1 MRKFLFNGAMIGVVA
16 GGWNILQ
23 ATRHGPRDWRLVL
36 TWIGWGLSVAVA
48 VGNVV
53 KDADEKSLTS
63 ATSRGDAKAKK
74 K

>member
-53 KDADEKSLTS
+53 KDADEKSLTAS
-63 ATSRGDAKAKK
+63 DDKKNKK

>member
-36 TWIGWGLSVAVA
+36 TWIGWALSVAVA
-48 VGNVV
+48 VGNVT
-53 KDADEKSLTS
+53 KDADEKKLTS
-63 ATSRGDAKAKK
+63 GEGKRGKK
-74 K
+74 

>member
-23 ATRHGPRDWRLVL
+23 ATRHGPRDWRLAL

-63 ATSRGDAKAKK
+63 RSSKDEKKSAKN
-74 K
+74 

>member
-23 ATRHGPRDWRLVL
+23 ATRHGPRDWRLLL

-53 KDADEKSLTS
+53 KDADEKSVTRGS
-63 ATSRGDAKAKK
+63 ARGDAKNAKK
-74 K
+74 

>member
-63 ATSRGDAKAKK
+63 RTAADEKKARKK
-74 K
+74 

>member
-1 MRKFLFNGAMIGVVA
+1 MRKFLFNSAMLGVVA
-16 GGWNILQ
+16 GGWNIVQ

-53 KDADEKSLTS
+53 KDADEKHVALE
-63 ATSRGDAKAKK
+63 GGGKK

>member
-23 ATRHGPRDWRLVL
+23 ATRHGPRDWRLAL

-63 ATSRGDAKAKK
+63 RTASEEKKAKK

>member
-63 ATSRGDAKAKK
+63 GTSRGDAKDKK

>member
-23 ATRHGPRDWRLVL
+23 ATRHGPRDWRLLL

-53 KDADEKSLTS
+53 KDADEKALTS
-63 ATSRGDAKAKK
+63 KASAEQKKAKRT
-74 K
+74 

>member
-23 ATRHGPRDWRLVL
+23 ATRHGPRDWRLLL

-53 KDADEKSLTS
+53 KDADEKALTS
-63 ATSRGDAKAKK
+63 RTSAEEKKAKRK
-74 K
+74 

>member
-23 ATRHGPRDWRLVL
+23 ATKNGPRDWRLLL

-53 KDADEKSLTS
+53 KDADEKALANRSS
-63 ATSRGDAKAKK
+63 DEKK
-74 K
+74 KSGRR

>member
-23 ATRHGPRDWRLVL
+23 ATRSGPRDWRLLL

-53 KDADEKSLTS
+53 KDADERSLTARTAS
-63 ATSRGDAKAKK
+63 EKK
-74 K
+74 SKRK

>member
-23 ATRHGPRDWRLVL
+23 ATRSGPRDWRLLL

-53 KDADEKSLTS
+53 KDADERSLTTRTAS
-63 ATSRGDAKAKK
+63 EKK
-74 K
+74 SKRK

>member
-63 ATSRGDAKAKK
+63 GTSRGDAKAKK